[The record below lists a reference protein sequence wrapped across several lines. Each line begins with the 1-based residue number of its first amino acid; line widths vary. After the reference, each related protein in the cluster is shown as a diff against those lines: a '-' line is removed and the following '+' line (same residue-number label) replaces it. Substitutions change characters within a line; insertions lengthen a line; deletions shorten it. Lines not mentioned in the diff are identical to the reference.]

1 MPSISL
7 ENKEVPFLLGG
18 TGTISVNTGHLQPDK
33 ALDPSTESLLAVT
46 FGAEGSQGATLGQA
60 GTVKVSISTSASV
73 NLTPI
78 FPGSKAT
85 RTAVLNR
92 YGVGEFFK
100 DGGNGDKVVLAFET
114 AAAAGADVAAAFS
127 YAPLTA
133 GVRLDAAGDAAY
145 AYVRAMDRSLPLQP
159 LLTDYFK
166 TVRLPEQADRGPR
179 PPARTR

>member
-46 FGAEGSQGATLGQA
+46 FGAQGYRGPPSVRPARSR
-60 GTVKVSISTSASV
+60 SISTSARV

-78 FPGSKAT
+78 FQARRPRGRRCWAST
-85 RTAVLNR
+85 
-92 YGVGEFFK
+92 GVGEFFEK

-114 AAAAGADVAAAFS
+114 AAAAGAGVAAAFS

-133 GVRLDAAGDAAY
+133 AVTLDAAGDAA
-145 AYVRAMDRSLPLQP
+145 
-159 LLTDYFK
+159 
-166 TVRLPEQADRGPR
+166 
-179 PPARTR
+179 